1 MPRYKILIEYEG
13 TRYNGW
19 QKQPKGITVQ
29 GEIEAAL
36 SRILGRELA
45 IYGQGRTDSGV
56 HALGQVAH
64 FDTDKMLDIPKI
76 KYALLGVLPKDIAV
90 WNLMEVDNSF
100 HARFDAKSRR
110 YRYQIVTRPR
120 PMMRNFAARV
130 LKPVELEVMTE
141 CAAAIKG
148 EYDFESF
155 TKSSEEQPN
164 GRCLVTRSDFEVSDS
179 LITYHIE
186 ANRFLRRMVRRLIG
200 SILQVGQG
208 KWEKN
213 KFLDLLHNPSKIK
226 GGHAAP
232 ARGLILEKVIY

>member
-29 GEIEAAL
+29 GEVEAAL
-36 SRILGRELA
+36 SRILGSEIT

-64 FDTDKMLDIPKI
+64 FDTDNMLDIQKI

-90 WNLMEVDNSF
+90 WHMEQVDETF
-100 HARFDAKSRR
+100 HARFNAKSRH
-110 YRYQIVTRPR
+110 YRYQIATRPR
-120 PMMRNFAARV
+120 PIMRNFTARV
-130 LKPVELEVMTE
+130 LKPIDMDVMVE
-141 CAAAIKG
+141 CATAISG
-148 EYDFESF
+148 EHDFESF
-155 TKSSEEQPN
+155 TISSEEQPN
-164 GRCLVTRSDFEVSDS
+164 GRCLVKRSDFEINDS

-200 SILQVGQG
+200 SMLQVGQG
-208 KWEKN
+208 KWKKN
-213 KFLDLLHNPSKIK
+213 DFLDLLDNPSKIR

-232 ARGLILEKVIY
+232 ARGLILEEVIY